1 MRLLIMEMIQKEKGH
16 DRGSL
21 TYRFHG
27 SCHIIIPLC
36 LLGQP
41 GFLHQLLAVYHFQ
54 MCVCARVAVLCV
66 SELKIVIWMFFNAGY
81 RHRVLA
87 LQLLPAVCVPADGTP
102 LPLRALSL
110 DCVTTQKGVSSP
122 SDVTTLAAQ
131 RSRQYSLLPC
141 SQAV

>member
-1 MRLLIMEMIQKEKGH
+1 MK
-16 DRGSL
+16 S

-41 GFLHQLLAVYHFQ
+41 GFLHQLLAVYHFS
-54 MCVCARVAVLCV
+54 CVCCRPVCFGAKNRNMNVLMQ
-66 SELKIVIWMFFNAGY
+66 SNGTRL
-81 RHRVLA
+81 LS

-110 DCVTTQKGVSSP
+110 DCVTTQKGVSSQ
-122 SDVTTLAAQ
+122 SDVTTLAGRPEKMTAQ
-131 RSRQYSLLPC
+131 PILPYRQ
-141 SQAV
+141 AM